1 MPSQWEFQVGPCVGI
16 DAGDQL
22 WVARYILQRVCEL
35 RGDVVVTLDPKPV
48 AGDWNGAGAHANYS
62 TRSMRTPALGG
73 IKEMERAIARLRERH
88 AEHIAAYGS
97 GNERRLTGKHETAAM
112 DEFSYGVADRGASI
126 RIGNESYL
134 ARAGY
139 MEDRRPAANMD
150 PYVVTAMLAET
161 TLLQARPFRPS
172 RGRLFSVDYDG
183 FSSLARLRVQR
194 RRNERRFLRR
204 FKFIISL
211 FARSPRTRARSP
223 RRWTCP
229 SGRRRSR
236 RRREGRCRARSRGYR
251 WE

>member
-1 MPSQWEFQVGPCVGI
+1 
-16 DAGDQL
+16 
-22 WVARYILQRVCEL
+22 
-35 RGDVVVTLDPKPV
+35 
-48 AGDWNGAGAHANYS
+48 
-62 TRSMRTPALGG
+62 MRTPALGG

-97 GNERRLTGKHETAAM
+97 GNERRLTGKHDTAAM

-204 FKFIISL
+204 FIFIISL
-211 FARSPRTRARSP
+211 FGVGLARRVDVEAAGAARVAVE
-223 RRWTCP
+223 RVR
-229 SGRRRSR
+229 GDIDGNE
-236 RRREGRCRARSRGYR
+236 RRREGRERGRRRRRGLERVRVGARAAADRVRRVRYTGPHTTASA
-251 WE
+251 